1 MCFFNFNTA
10 WNFCFETYFIFSS
23 DFFSPF
29 NEFFGRVFL
38 KISWKKWTLKKK
50 MHVHFAT
57 HDKNLKVIAFQ
68 TWALK
73 HLSQTKHKCIILK
86 KTLFKIKEQ
95 CWQLFLFY
103 IQKNPL
109 AKFQMAQQ
117 VLKSS
122 KSWKHCLL
130 LRYLECMYFHIFQST
145 FTGTFRS
152 TDLQLL
158 TFCTFADID
167 LIWQKLS

>member
-1 MCFFNFNTA
+1 MKFLFRNIFHLFFRF
-10 WNFCFETYFIFSS
+10 
-23 DFFSPF
+23 FFSF
-29 NEFFGRVFL
+29 QWFFFGRFFYKYL
-38 KISWKKWTLKKK
+38 GKNEPWKKK

-95 CWQLFLFY
+95 CWQLFHFY
-103 IQKNPL
+103 IQKNPF

-117 VLKSS
+117 VLKIC
-122 KSWKHCLL
+122 KSWKHFLL
-130 LRYLECMYFHIFQST
+130 LTDLECT
-145 FTGTFRS
+145 FISLKVR
-152 TDLQLL
+152 LQKH
-158 TFCTFADID
+158 FGQ
-167 LIWQKLS
+167 LIYNF

>member
-1 MCFFNFNTA
+1 MKFLFRNIFHLFFRF
-10 WNFCFETYFIFSS
+10 
-23 DFFSPF
+23 FFSF
-29 NEFFGRVFL
+29 QWIFWKGFFKNIL
-38 KISWKKWTLKKK
+38 EKMNPEKKK